1 MSTTWPISPLEQF
14 TQRFGDLVALLRAD
28 PGNDAA
34 QDLALETCTA
44 IANSQPVKLE
54 AGVEVVGEDQPLS
67 LKTRLLARQ
76 VDTINISPGVE
87 EEELLRLARALAHDS
102 APIISTPHVNTHL
115 IESVVPSW
123 NGLTLM
129 NGGSETFTPPRDGGD
144 RRMGTDRRDLLRG
157 VRYRGQERRRAERRV
172 TGERRL
178 VLMKHVASDVQKVHE
193 RLARAVRE
201 ADWPTTLH
209 LASVQLQTLPAVPY
223 DDRRRQSILLKRLL
237 SPPAFEGIVRLALA
251 DPIEA
256 GRAATVL
263 RWGGLDA
270 AEVMLRVLM
279 EAESVGPRRI
289 LFEVLGGMPEI
300 YPMVLPYLLGGS
312 THEVRHAAELAGR
325 LRNPAAI
332 DPLKRRLNDLD
343 ERVRAVVIQALA
355 EFPLGEV
362 VESMRLA
369 LASPSPSTR
378 FAAVDAIGRRRA
390 LGFAMP
396 LLALLEH
403 ERDLQVWK
411 AAVRSLS
418 LLGTPDALTGL
429 ARLALVKRSFLTGK
443 GCSVEQR
450 VEVVRVLAQVPG
462 PGVRATLE
470 RIARETEEPVRGEAL
485 RALQEPMSAAG

>member
-28 PGNDAA
+28 PANDAA

-44 IANSQPVKLE
+44 IANSQPVRLE
-54 AGVEVVGEDQPLS
+54 AGVEVVGEEQPLS
-67 LKTRLLARQ
+67 LKSRLLARQ
-76 VDTINISPGVE
+76 VDTISIAPGVE

-102 APIISTPHVNTHL
+102 APIVSSPHVDAQL
-115 IESVVPSW
+115 IDPVVPNW

-129 NGGSETFTPPRDGGD
+129 DGGSKTFSPPRDGGD
-144 RRMGTDRRDLLRG
+144 RRLVVDRRDLLRG
-157 VRYRGQERRRAERRV
+157 VRYRSQEHRRAERRV

-178 VLMKHVASDVQKVHE
+178 VLVKHVATDVQKVHE
-193 RLARAVRE
+193 RLARAVKD
-201 ADWPTTLH
+201 ADWSTVLH
-209 LASVQLQTLPAVPY
+209 LASVQLETLPAVPY
-223 DDRRRQSILLKRLL
+223 EDRRRQSILLKRLL
-237 SPPAFEGIVRLALA
+237 GASAFEGIVRLALA

-279 EAESVGPRRI
+279 EAASVGPRRI

-300 YPMVLPYLLGGS
+300 YSMVLPYLLGGS
-312 THEVRHAAELAGR
+312 AHEVRHAAELAGR

-343 ERVRAVVIQALA
+343 ERVRAAVIQALA
-355 EFPLGEV
+355 EFPLSEV
-362 VESMRLA
+362 VESMRIA

-396 LLALLEH
+396 LHTLLEH
-403 ERDLQVWK
+403 ERDPQVWK
-411 AAVRSLS
+411 AAVRSLA

-450 VEVVRVLAQVPG
+450 IEVVHALAQIRG
-462 PGVRATLE
+462 QGVRATLE
-470 RIARETEEPVRGEAL
+470 RIARETDEPVRAEAL
-485 RALQEPMSAAG
+485 RALQEPLSAAG

>member
-1 MSTTWPISPLEQF
+1 MSMTWPILPLEQF
-14 TQRFGDLVALLRAD
+14 TQRYGDLVALLRAD
-28 PGNDAA
+28 PANDAA
-34 QDLALETCTA
+34 QDLALETCTT
-44 IANSQPVKLE
+44 IANSQPIRLE
-54 AGVEVVGEDQPLS
+54 AGVELVGEEQLLT
-67 LKTRLLARQ
+67 LKSRLLARQ
-76 VDTINISPGVE
+76 VDSISISPGVE

-102 APIISTPHVNTHL
+102 APITSSPHIVATL

-129 NGGSETFTPPRDGGD
+129 DGGSETFTPPRDGGD
-144 RRMGTDRRDLLRG
+144 RRMGSDRRDLLRG
-157 VRYRGQERRRAERRV
+157 VRHRGQERRRSERRV

-178 VLMKHVASDVQKVHE
+178 VLVKHVATDVQKVHE
-193 RLARAVRE
+193 RLGRAVKE
-201 ADWPTTLH
+201 SDWRTVLH
-209 LASVQLQTLPAVPY
+209 LASVQLRTLPAVPY
-223 DDRRRQSILLKRLL
+223 EDRRRQSILLKRQL
-237 SPPAFEGIVRLALA
+237 SASAFEGIVRLALS
-251 DPIEA
+251 DPLEA
-256 GRAATVL
+256 APAAAVL

-270 AEVMLRVLM
+270 AEVMLKVLM

-312 THEVRHAAELAGR
+312 PHEVRHAAELAGR

-343 ERVRAVVIQALA
+343 ERVRAGVIQALA

-362 VESMRLA
+362 VESMRIA

-396 LLALLEH
+396 LLKLVEQ
-403 ERDLQVWK
+403 ERDPQVWK
-411 AAVRSLS
+411 AAVRSLA

-429 ARLALVKRSFLTGK
+429 ARLALVKRSFLSGK

-450 VEVVRVLAQVPG
+450 VEVVRALSQVHG
-462 PGVRATLE
+462 QTVRATLE
-470 RIARETEEPVRGEAL
+470 RIARETEEPVRGEAM
-485 RALQEPMSAAG
+485 RALQEPLSAAG

>member
-1 MSTTWPISPLEQF
+1 MSTAWPISPLEQF
-14 TQRFGDLVALLRAD
+14 TQRFGDLVALLRVD
-28 PGNDAA
+28 PSNDAA

-44 IANSQPVKLE
+44 IANSQPVRLE
-54 AGVEVVGEDQPLS
+54 AGVEVVGEEQPLS
-67 LKTRLLARQ
+67 LKSRLLARQ
-76 VDTINISPGVE
+76 VDTIAISPGVE

-102 APIISTPHVNTHL
+102 APVMSSPHILAQL
-115 IESVVPSW
+115 IPTVVPGW

-129 NGGSETFTPPRDGGD
+129 NGGSETFSPPRDGGD
-144 RRMGTDRRDLLRG
+144 RRLGDERRDLLRG

-178 VLMKHVASDVQKVHE
+178 VLVKHVATDVQKVHE
-193 RLARAVRE
+193 RLGRAIKE
-201 ADWPTTLH
+201 SDWRTTLH
-209 LASVQLQTLPAVPY
+209 LASVQLRTLPAVPY
-223 DDRRRQSILLKRLL
+223 EDRRRQSILLKRLL
-237 SPPAFEGIVRLALA
+237 TPAAFEGVVRLALA
-251 DPIEA
+251 DPVEA

-300 YPMVLPYLLGGS
+300 YPIVLPYLLGGS
-312 THEVRHAAELAGR
+312 APEVRHAAELAGR

-343 ERVRAVVIQALA
+343 ERVRAAVIQALA

-362 VESMRLA
+362 VESMRIA
-369 LASPSPSTR
+369 LASASPSTR

-396 LLALLEH
+396 LLTLLEH
-403 ERDLQVWK
+403 ERDAQVWK

-450 VEVVRVLAQVPG
+450 VEVVRALAQVPG
-462 PGVRATLE
+462 QGVRGTLE
-470 RIARETEEPVRGEAL
+470 RVARETEEPVRGEAL

>member
-28 PGNDAA
+28 PANDAA

-44 IANSQPVKLE
+44 IANSQPIRLE
-54 AGVEVVGEDQPLS
+54 AGVELVGEEQPLS
-67 LKTRLLARQ
+67 LKSRLLARQ
-76 VDTINISPGVE
+76 VDAISISPGVE

-102 APIISTPHVNTHL
+102 APIVSSPHISAQV
-115 IESVVPSW
+115 IDMAVPNW

-129 NGGSETFTPPRDGGD
+129 DGGAESFSPPRDGGD
-144 RRMGTDRRDLLRG
+144 RRLGADRRDLLRG
-157 VRYRGQERRRAERRV
+157 VRYRGQERRRTERRV

-178 VLMKHVASDVQKVHE
+178 VLVKHVATDVQKVHE
-193 RLARAVRE
+193 RLARAIKE
-201 ADWPTTLH
+201 ADWRTALH
-209 LASVQLQTLPAVPY
+209 LSSVQLQTLPAVPY
-223 DDRRRQSILLKRLL
+223 EDRRRQSILLRRLL
-237 SPPAFEGIVRLALA
+237 TPAAFDGIVRLALA

-256 GRAATVL
+256 GPAATVL

-300 YPMVLPYLLGGS
+300 YPIVLPYLLGGA

-332 DPLKRRLNDLD
+332 DPLKRRLTDLD
-343 ERVRAVVIQALA
+343 ERVRAAVIQALA

-362 VESMRLA
+362 VESMRIA

-396 LLALLEH
+396 LLSLLDH
-403 ERDLQVWK
+403 ERDPQVWK
-411 AAVRSLS
+411 AAVRSLA

-443 GCSVEQR
+443 GWSVEQR
-450 VEVVRVLAQVPG
+450 VEAVRALAQLRG
-462 PGVRATLE
+462 QGARASLE
-470 RIARETEEPVRGEAL
+470 RIARETDEPVRGEAL

>member
-1 MSTTWPISPLEQF
+1 MSATWPISPLEQF

-28 PGNDAA
+28 PTNDAA

-44 IANSQPVKLE
+44 IANSQPIRLE
-54 AGVEVVGEDQPLS
+54 SGVEVVGDEQPLS
-67 LKTRLLARQ
+67 LKGRLLARQ
-76 VDTINISPGVE
+76 VDIIGISPGVE
-87 EEELLRLARALAHDS
+87 EEELLRLARALAHDT
-102 APIISTPHVNTHL
+102 APIVSSPHVTALL
-115 IESVVPSW
+115 IESVVPNW
-123 NGLTLM
+123 NGLTLLD
-129 NGGSETFTPPRDGGD
+129 GGAETFSPPRDGGD
-144 RRMGTDRRDLLRG
+144 RRLHADRRDVLRG
-157 VRYRGQERRRAERRV
+157 VRYRGQERRRTERRV

-178 VLMKHVASDVQKVHE
+178 VLVKHVASDVQKVHE
-193 RLARAVRE
+193 RLGRAIKE
-201 ADWPTTLH
+201 ADWRAALH

-223 DDRRRQSILLKRLL
+223 EDRRRQAILLKRQLT
-237 SPPAFEGIVRLALA
+237 PASYNGIVRLALS
-251 DPIEA
+251 DPLEA
-256 GRAATVL
+256 APAAALL

-300 YPMVLPYLLGGS
+300 YPIVLPYLLGGS

-343 ERVRAVVIQALA
+343 ERVRAAVIQALA

-362 VESMRLA
+362 VESMRIA
-369 LASPSPSTR
+369 LASASPSTR

-396 LLALLEH
+396 LLTLLEH
-403 ERDLQVWK
+403 ERDPQVWK
-411 AAVRSLS
+411 GAVRSLA

-429 ARLALVKRSFLTGK
+429 ARLALAKRSFLTGK
-443 GCSVEQR
+443 GCTAEQR
-450 VEVVRVLAQVPG
+450 IEIVRTLAQQRG
-462 PGVRATLE
+462 QGVRGTLE
-470 RIARETEEPVRGEAL
+470 RIARETGEPVRTEAL

>member
-1 MSTTWPISPLEQF
+1 MSSQDLF

-28 PGNDAA
+28 PANDAA

-44 IANSQPVKLE
+44 IANTQPIRLD
-54 AGVEVVGEDQPLS
+54 AGVQVAGEEQPLS
-67 LKTRLLARQ
+67 LKSRLLTRQ
-76 VDTINISPGVE
+76 VDTISIAPGVE
-87 EEELLRLARALAHDS
+87 EEELLRLARALAHDT
-102 APIISTPHVNTHL
+102 APIVSTPHIMAQL
-115 IESVVPSW
+115 IDTVVPNW
-123 NGLTLM
+123 NGLTLI
-129 NGGSETFTPPRDGGD
+129 NGGGQEFTPPRDGGD
-144 RRMGTDRRDLLRG
+144 RRMGADRRDLLRG

-178 VLMKHVASDVQKVHE
+178 ALVKNVATDVQKMHE
-193 RLARAVRE
+193 RLARAVKE
-201 ADWPTTLH
+201 NDWRTVLH
-209 LASVQLQTLPAVPY
+209 LSSVELATLPSIPY
-223 DDRRRQSILLKRLL
+223 EERRRQSILLKRQL
-237 SPPAFEGIVRLALA
+237 SPAAFEGIVRLALA
-251 DPIEA
+251 DPLEA
-256 GRAATVL
+256 GAAANVL

-300 YPMVLPYLLGGS
+300 YPMVLPYLLGGAA
-312 THEVRHAAELAGR
+312 HEVRHAAELVGR

-332 DPLKRRLNDLD
+332 DPLKRRLADGD
-343 ERVRAVVIQALA
+343 ERVRASVIQALA

-362 VESMRLA
+362 VESMRIA
-369 LASPSPSTR
+369 LGSTSPSTR

-403 ERDLQVWK
+403 ERDAQVWR
-411 AAVRSLS
+411 ATVRSLA

-429 ARLALVKRSFLTGK
+429 ARLAVVKRSFLTGK
-443 GCSVEQR
+443 GYSLEQR
-450 VEVVRVLAQVPG
+450 LEVVHALSQVPG
-462 PGVRATLE
+462 PGIRATLE
-470 RIARETEEPVRGEAL
+470 RIARETDEPVRSEAM